1 MGHTARPLPTLT
13 FKVTTEEARQIRWAA
28 RGQWLSV
35 SEFLRRKA
43 MDVPEA
49 PSKIPR
55 RTCLQTQAV
64 LFAPCP
70 DLPPLDSQAVRD
82 LLGDFP

>member
-1 MGHTARPLPTLT
+1 MPTLT
-13 FKVTTEEARQIRWAA
+13 FKVTTEEARQIRLAA
-28 RGQWLSV
+28 RLQGLSV

-43 MDVPEA
+43 MDVPKA

-55 RTCLQTQAV
+55 RTCPRTHAV

-82 LLGDFP
+82 LLDGFP

>member
-1 MGHTARPLPTLT
+1 MPTLT
-13 FKVTTEEARQIRWAA
+13 FKVTTEEARQIRLAA
-28 RGQWLSV
+28 RRQRLSV

-43 MDVPEA
+43 MDVPKA

-55 RTCLQTQAV
+55 MTCPRTHAV
-64 LFAPCP
+64 IFGPCP
-70 DLPPLDSQAVRD
+70 NLPPLDSQAVRD

>member
-1 MGHTARPLPTLT
+1 MPTLT
-13 FKVTTEEARQIRWAA
+13 FKVTTEEARQIRLAS
-28 RGQWLSV
+28 RLQGLSV

-43 MDVPEA
+43 MDVPEV

-55 RTCLQTQAV
+55 MTCLQTQAV

>member
-1 MGHTARPLPTLT
+1 MPTLT
-13 FKVTTEEARQIRWAA
+13 FKVTTEEARQIRLAS
-28 RGQWLSV
+28 RLQGLSV

-43 MDVPEA
+43 MDVPEV

-55 RTCLQTQAV
+55 MTCLQTHAV

>member
-1 MGHTARPLPTLT
+1 
-13 FKVTTEEARQIRWAA
+13 
-28 RGQWLSV
+28 LSV

-43 MDVPEA
+43 MDVPKA

-55 RTCLQTQAV
+55 RTCPRTHAV

>member
-1 MGHTARPLPTLT
+1 MPTLT
-13 FKVTTEEARQIRWAA
+13 FKVTTEEARQIRLAA
-28 RGQWLSV
+28 RRQRLSV

-43 MDVPEA
+43 MDVPKA
-49 PSKIPR
+49 PFKLRR
-55 RTCLQTQAV
+55 RTCPRTHAV